1 MAQLLFP
8 ILICALTSWGYRNKS
23 VKMLAFYRCM
33 TLSNSY
39 QKLYAKLLLFS
50 IIAFHAVYSLTMPLD
65 YSLMASTAV
74 FLPLCSTRRTLRL
87 LGSVREDKR
96 MMFTMFIFILFILL
110 VLKLYT
116 ISVTLAF
123 ILLFSIFWPSLNA
136 QVFSKQNANLLKT
149 DVFSQKLL
157 SEYFR

>member
-8 ILICALTSWGYRNKS
+8 ILICVLTSWGYRSKS
-23 VKMLAFYRCM
+23 KKMLAFYRCM
-33 TLSNSY
+33 TLSTLY

-50 IIAFHAVYSLTMPLD
+50 IIVFHAVYSLSMPLD
-65 YSLMASTAV
+65 YSLMASTAI
-74 FLPLCSTRRTLRL
+74 FLPFCSTRLTIRL

-96 MMFTMFIFILFILL
+96 MMFMMFIFILFMLFIPQM
-110 VLKLYT
+110 YT

-136 QVFSKQNANLLKT
+136 QVFSKQNASLIKT
-149 DVFSQKLL
+149 NVFSNKLL